1 MPTLVKLWTVLNVPV
16 GHFYAEVSA
25 PLVADVSV
33 NTADRLSREFA
44 WATNETHGVTKLRVE
59 QIVGNGVMWLFGV
72 WHDGLGLQFHDLG

>member
-1 MPTLVKLWTVLNVPV
+1 MDGPKRAV
-16 GHFYAEVSA
+16 GHFYAKVSV

-59 QIVGNGVMWLFGV
+59 QIARNGVLWLVGFC
-72 WHDGLGLQFHDLG
+72 HDGLGLQFHDLR